1 MNHNKTILITGGSG
15 QLGGCLKR
23 QLSIPN
29 AVILAPD
36 RSEMDI
42 TDIRKVDDYIQLH
55 RPDIIIHCA
64 GYSFVDKAESEPE
77 LCYLTNVTGTSNIV
91 RAGNAVDAYTV
102 YISTDYVF
110 DGAKSGPYEVDDIRN
125 PLSVYGKSKAEGED
139 IVLSQNPQNVILRTS
154 WLFGHG
160 KRNFVETIIAL
171 ADKASYIN
179 VVDDQIGS
187 PTYTNDL
194 AELIQEIIIKKP
206 AGILHGTNSG
216 YCSWA
221 DFAEQVLINI
231 GSATVINR
239 ISSKE
244 YQSKAVRPLNSMLD
258 KDCLSL
264 AGLNSLPDW
273 KDALHRYI
281 NSREI
286 L

>member
-42 TDIRKVDDYIQLH
+42 TDIRMVDDYIQLH

-77 LCYLTNVTGTSNIV
+77 ICYLTNVTGTSNIV
-91 RAGNAVDAYTV
+91 NAGNAVDAYTV

-110 DGAKSGPYEVDDIRN
+110 DGTKLGPYEVDDIRN
-125 PLSVYGKSKAEGED
+125 PLSVYGKSKADGED
-139 IVLSQNPQNVILRTS
+139 ITLLHNPKNVVLRTS

-221 DFAEQVLINI
+221 DFAEQILINI

-273 KDALHRYI
+273 KDALRRYI
-281 NSREI
+281 YSREI